1 MKKLAIS
8 LFCVLGLVATSCD
21 DDRTLDDTRLQETE
35 KPTLTLNEVTME
47 DSYTVTMSATLNT
60 VGDPNV
66 FEFGFIISPEENP
79 TVENSTY
86 IVADSVAANMT
97 LEKTISIYTG
107 GKLNARAYAL
117 TTAGITYSET
127 TSLDMKRHPLYDW
140 QGNYTANG
148 GNLFLGEY
156 EEFPM
161 VATIDSADETKLSLS
176 GFMSQQ
182 IDGMPLAPLDIYVD
196 TESGTGVIKAN
207 TIINE
212 PNYGDYMWVYTDAS
226 GKPYGGDIPVY
237 LSNGEIYIE
246 GLGALGMNGALSG
259 YFHTAYIDLSIV
271 KD

>member
-86 IVADSVAANMT
+86 VVADSVAANMT

-140 QGNYTANG
+140 QGNYTATG
-148 GNLFLGEY
+148 MNLFLNGEY

-161 VATIDSADETKLSLS
+161 VATIDPVDETKLSLS

-196 TESGTGVIKAN
+196 TESGTGVVKAN
-207 TIINE
+207 TLINE
-212 PNYGDYMWVYTDAS
+212 PNYGSYIWVYTD
-226 GKPYGGDIPVY
+226 GNNLNGGDIPVY
-237 LSNGEIYIE
+237 LSDGEIYIE
-246 GLGALGMNGALSG
+246 GIAAAAIEGLLQG
-259 YFHTAYIDLSIV
+259 YQHILYLDLSIV

>member
-86 IVADSVAANMT
+86 VVADSVAANMT

-140 QGNYTANG
+140 GITEQQALQYCYDHGFDWDGLYEHFDRVSCWLCPLQGIKELRTLRK
-148 GNLFLGEY
+148 LFPELWSKLRVMDALTYFKYRDDYSIEQLERRFALEDAQGCLFE
-156 EEFPM
+156 
-161 VATIDSADETKLSLS
+161 VDEVVK
-176 GFMSQQ
+176 
-182 IDGMPLAPLDIYVD
+182 
-196 TESGTGVIKAN
+196 
-207 TIINE
+207 NE
-212 PNYGDYMWVYTDAS
+212 
-226 GKPYGGDIPVY
+226 K
-237 LSNGEIYIE
+237 
-246 GLGALGMNGALSG
+246 
-259 YFHTAYIDLSIV
+259 
-271 KD
+271 